1 MKAFVESRDN
11 QVFVTRGYG
20 YAFPLHLHAH
30 LELFLVHAG
39 SISVT
44 VGEHIKKLGEGSM
57 AVVFP
62 NQIHSYDDPSEDN
75 RNTTAVID
83 LSYVGGSLSTLLRY
97 HPLHPFIA
105 KDDVH
110 ENIVYALD
118 QMNQEYRSARRRE
131 IFAPLIQLTIARLFE
146 VLELRENK
154 DIAHQEQTWQIANYV
169 NKHFQEPISLE
180 EMAQHLG
187 MCKFR
192 LSRLFSTLFGQS
204 FTAYVNSTRLS
215 HACSL
220 LEGTNM
226 SITDISEESGFGSL
240 RTFFRVFQKE
250 QGMSPQAFRVNQK
263 AGASTRTQRAPV
275 SFDRR

>member
-30 LELFLVHAG
+30 MELFLVHAG
-39 SISVT
+39 SITVT
-44 VGEHIKKLGEGSM
+44 VGNYVKTLSEGSM

-62 NQIHSYDDPSEDN
+62 NQIHGYDNPSEDN
-75 RNTTAVID
+75 RNTTIVVD
-83 LSYVGGSLSTLLRY
+83 LSYVGGNLSTLLRY
-97 HPLHPFIA
+97 HPSYPFVGRE
-105 KDDVH
+105 DVH

-118 QMNQEYRSARRRE
+118 QMNQEHRGARRRE
-131 IFAPLIQLTIARLFE
+131 IFVPFIQLIIARLFE
-146 VLELRENK
+146 VLELKENR
-154 DIAHQEQTWQIANYV
+154 DVASQEQTWQIADYV
-169 NKHFQEPISLE
+169 NKHFQEPMSLE

-204 FTAYVNSTRLS
+204 FTAYVNSIRLS

-240 RTFFRVFQKE
+240 RTFFRVFHNE
-250 QGMSPQAFRVNQK
+250 HGVSPQVFRINRKVEGSGQ
-263 AGASTRTQRAPV
+263 QR
-275 SFDRR
+275 